1 MSAALWLSNGVT
13 RKTVGL
19 TFVLVAASYSS
30 LMLWVENVWAFPHP
44 ERLLVVIAAMWVVG
58 SLYYLAALRITR
70 DGMAALGGALIWTF
84 LFGTGGRLFES
95 ISPVL
100 AGVIVLIVPVGVT
113 VLFVRLSTSRVR
125 EVVVIGVLVFLVSGP
140 LVALVRGMTGDVSR
154 SDVLVSDW
162 GQPLSVELSNRPDI
176 FLVVVDGFVGARGL
190 QGTFD
195 VDADEYL
202 SGLEASGF
210 EIVDSAWA
218 PYALSIA
225 SIPSLLEMNY
235 LVSDSGVIGD
245 QDIKDL
251 GSVISGDIAR
261 VATLSSQGYE
271 IVMIESGWGYSY
283 CGNAVDQCYESAFLD
298 EGTFFVIRESVVGPL
313 LTRTYGNA
321 FTVGSVGSMETLL
334 STARKISSDEIPSLV
349 FGHLMIPHPPLYLDA
364 QCGFVYE
371 EDRSGWVLYG
381 GPNSLGE
388 RKDAYI
394 AQGDCVLSFLQD
406 LASKIDPDDV
416 IVVVGDHGSDSANQS
431 ETSPDSWSHAA
442 TVERMNV
449 LLAVRTSNKC
459 KAADAVVV
467 TQVMDLVLSCL
478 DPEHRATSEQRLF
491 RGRILDTGE
500 MEFVEMDGA
509 QVSELLQPISA
520 IEAG

>member
-1 MSAALWLSNGVT
+1 M
-13 RKTVGL
+13 
-19 TFVLVAASYSS
+19 
-30 LMLWVENVWAFPHP
+30 
-44 ERLLVVIAAMWVVG
+44 
-58 SLYYLAALRITR
+58 
-70 DGMAALGGALIWTF
+70 
-84 LFGTGGRLFES
+84 
-95 ISPVL
+95 
-100 AGVIVLIVPVGVT
+100 
-113 VLFVRLSTSRVR
+113 
-125 EVVVIGVLVFLVSGP
+125 
-140 LVALVRGMTGDVSR
+140 
-154 SDVLVSDW
+154 
-162 GQPLSVELSNRPDI
+162 ELSDRPDI
-176 FLVVVDGFVGARGL
+176 FLVVVDGFVGTRGL
-190 QGTFD
+190 QGTFN
-195 VDADEYL
+195 VDPNSYL
-202 SGLEASGF
+202 SSLEGSGF

-245 QDIKDL
+245 RDFKDL
-251 GSVISGDIAR
+251 SSVVSGDNAL
-261 VATLSSQGYE
+261 VATLRSQGYE

-283 CGNAVDQCYESAFLD
+283 CGSAVDQCYESAFLD

-334 STARKISSDEIPSLV
+334 STAPMISSDEIPSLV

-381 GPNSLGE
+381 GPTTLVK
-388 RKDAYI
+388 RMDAYI

-431 ETSPDSWSHAA
+431 QTWPDSWSEAA

-449 LLAVRTSNKC
+449 LLAVRSSGSC
-459 KAADAVVV
+459 FDAEPVVIPE
-467 TQVMDLVLSCL
+467 VMASVLSCL
-478 DPEHRATSEQRLF
+478 DPDYQAILEQRLF
-491 RGRILDTGE
+491 RGRILLNGE
-500 MEFVEMDGA
+500 MEFAKMDGA
-509 QVSELLQPISA
+509 EVGELLEPISA
-520 IEAG
+520 DEAG